1 MNYIKTNLA
10 FVELFY
16 VIKVIIKE
24 YIWLEFVFLCM
35 DLYFTPWDKYENP
48 SSFNK
53 VFSISSLRT
62 KEKDNL

>member
-35 DLYFTPWDKYENP
+35 DLHFIPWDKDENP
-48 SSFNK
+48 SFFNK
-53 VFSISSLRT
+53 VFSISP
-62 KEKDNL
+62 KN